1 MRVLLLTDSLGCPR
15 EETNVSDTWV
25 DRILRKWSGKEVNFY
40 TYCVHGLSA
49 SRIDVEYL
57 REIQPDIII
66 MQIGIVDACRRA
78 LGKYE
83 FEIVK
88 RIPWMGNVVKKFC
101 GKYHYV
107 LSAVRNVHY
116 CSRTRFFK
124 VVSQICEESI
134 GEVFFLKIALPGSD
148 LVKKTYNV
156 EKDVYAYNSIVGT
169 IPKLKVVDPYGNRN
183 PDTFL
188 LSDGH
193 HLNPLGNEL
202 LYKTVDDIIYR
213 DVISMNGIR
222 NNVIFCGFDEVD
234 KNYLLT
240 KNFTFSCWFI
250 FEK

>member
-1 MRVLLLTDSLGCPR
+1 MRILLLTDSLGCPR
-15 EETNVSDTWV
+15 EETDVSDTWV
-25 DRILRKWSGKEVNFY
+25 DKILCKWSGKGVTFY

-83 FEIVK
+83 FEIVS
-88 RIPWMGNVVKKFC
+88 RIPLVGNVVKKFC
-101 GKYHYV
+101 GKYHYL

-116 CSRTRFFK
+116 CSRKKFYK
-124 VVSQICEESI
+124 AVNQICEESI
-134 GEVFFLKIALPGSD
+134 GKVFFLKIALPGSD

-156 EKDVYAYNSIVGT
+156 EKDVCAYNSIAGT
-169 IPKLKVVDPYGNRN
+169 IPKLKVVDPYGSRN
-183 PDTFL
+183 PNAFL

-202 LYKTVDDIIYR
+202 LYKTVDDII
-213 DVISMNGIR
+213 SL
-222 NNVIFCGFDEVD
+222 EVG
-234 KNYLLT
+234 KSN
-240 KNFTFSCWFI
+240 
-250 FEK
+250 